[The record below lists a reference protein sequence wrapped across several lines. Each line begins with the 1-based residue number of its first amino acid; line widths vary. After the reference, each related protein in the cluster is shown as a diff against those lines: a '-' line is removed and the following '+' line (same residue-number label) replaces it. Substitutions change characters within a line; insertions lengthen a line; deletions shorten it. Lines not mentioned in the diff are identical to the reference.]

1 MAFTR
6 EPRRF
11 YPNRTLA
18 ATVMGHAG
26 SEGSGLE
33 GVELA
38 FDSAAAR
45 HVVVGAGDAG
55 RAGARHGRSTAP
67 SMGPSTAGSDV
78 VLTIDRYLTFITERA
93 LASAAAEHQRQGRR
107 SRS

>member
-1 MAFTR
+1 MKALGLPGIAFTR

-26 SEGSGLE
+26 SEGSGLD

-38 FDSAAAR
+38 LDKQLRGTSSSVQGMRDALGRDIAR
-45 HVVVGAGDAG
+45 RSGDALR
-55 RAGARHGRSTAP
+55 RARAP
-67 SMGPSTAGSDV
+67 P
-78 VLTIDRYLTFITERA
+78 
-93 LASAAAEHQRQGRR
+93 AAT
-107 SRS
+107 SC